1 MGGDIGK
8 NKLLKEWWSN
18 LEEFLPAFQR
28 AKNHSAVGGARGF
41 DMRKDKLLKGWLDG
55 GKLTEE
61 TLVKVVRTVM
71 VWVSW
76 IHEDVGHSAAAYVY
90 NGIHTPM
97 CVPEDGVGIPLRSF
111 AFNAAAYRGF
121 VFLHRA
127 TLLEPPPAYW
137 FNGVEGDAG
146 DKKCFTDF
154 QKSLR
159 SLGDTDSAFS
169 ECDTSGF
176 YSCVARVETAVSS

>member
-1 MGGDIGK
+1 MARCWIDKNREVLGDIGK

-76 IHEDVGHSAAAYVY
+76 IHEDVGHSAAAYVRFD
-90 NGIHTPM
+90 
-97 CVPEDGVGIPLRSF
+97 VDGRV
-111 AFNAAAYRGF
+111 Y
-121 VFLHRA
+121 
-127 TLLEPPPAYW
+127 
-137 FNGVEGDAG
+137 GVNE
-146 DKKCFTDF
+146 
-154 QKSLR
+154 
-159 SLGDTDSAFS
+159 
-169 ECDTSGF
+169 
-176 YSCVARVETAVSS
+176 